1 MGGRGGHA
9 FKTNDP
15 TKSEAFFGLNQSNG
29 MFPDWHKN
37 LTPEQ
42 LQAVRYYTSNAY
54 EDINDALRK
63 IGLSNSSARMQ
74 ETISRITSALDKF
87 QLKKALTVYRG
98 ASGAIFGGEKTVAE
112 INALA
117 KAGARLT
124 DKGFMST
131 SASEG
136 AQFSGRYRFVI
147 TIPAGTGR
155 GAYVSPVSHYRSEN
169 EFLLQRN
176 STFKIVKA
184 VDAGRVIDVHLRL
197 EPPKKKKKN

>member
-1 MGGRGGHA
+1 MAYKNCKLCPRQCKVDRTAGETGFCGCPDVAMVAKTMLHLWEEPVLTGG
-9 FKTNDP
+9 
-15 TKSEAFFGLNQSNG
+15 
-29 MFPDWHKN
+29 
-37 LTPEQ
+37 
-42 LQAVRYYTSNAY
+42 
-54 EDINDALRK
+54 
-63 IGLSNSSARMQ
+63 
-74 ETISRITSALDKF
+74 
-87 QLKKALTVYRG
+87 G
-98 ASGAIFGGEKTVAE
+98 ASGAIFGGDKTVAE

-155 GAYVSPVSHYRSEN
+155 GAYVAPVSHYGSEN